1 MIETLE
7 RLLAAQNVETVW
19 KLLTEDMEQY
29 GFDRLLYG
37 YTVFRTE
44 YGLGH
49 KDDMLVLNGHSDA
62 YIEAFLGRE
71 MYRHAPMVVWA
82 LENTGSMSWSW
93 IGREDVT
100 LTPEQMKVVEF
111 NKSHEVAA
119 GYTISF
125 PSTSKRDKG
134 AIALT
139 ARPGLSQNE
148 VEEIWAEHGRKIEV
162 INQVAHLKLTS
173 LPFPEMHRKLSSRQR
188 EVLEWVGDGKTV
200 ADIAL
205 IMGRT
210 PATIEKHLKKA
221 RDVLKVETT
230 AQAVRKA
237 SLQNQ
242 MFIVET

>member
-1 MIETLE
+1 MIDTLE
-7 RLLAAQNVETVW
+7 RLLAAQSVETVW
-19 KLLTEDMEQY
+19 RLLTEEMDTY

-49 KDDMLVLNGHSDA
+49 KDDMLVLNGHSDD
-62 YIEAFLGRE
+62 YIECFLGRE
-71 MYRHAPMVVWA
+71 MYRTAPMVAWA

-93 IGREDVT
+93 IGREDVQ
-100 LTPEQMKVVEF
+100 LSPEQLAVVEF
-111 NKSHEVAA
+111 NKSQNVAA

-134 AIALT
+134 ALALT
-139 ARPGLSQNE
+139 ARPGLTQSDVDALWQK
-148 VEEIWAEHGRKIEV
+148 HGREIEV
-162 INQVAHLKLTS
+162 VAQVAHLKLTT
-173 LPFPEMHRKLSSRQR
+173 LPFPDTHKKLSARQR

-205 IMGRT
+205 IMDLT
-210 PATIEKHLKKA
+210 PATIEKHLKNA